1 MPGDY
6 EFQLGKTFDDRFPSV
21 SKVDIKNLAANTTV
35 KVNVIPIQDLSSA
48 DIPAPP
54 EDTDEAV
61 QALLME
67 LEVDGE
73 ESSEHQATVH
83 FELSES
89 QIGQSDYDSVTMWRW
104 SDAEWQRLRTTYLGL
119 EDQRH
124 GFQAETPGFSLF
136 LITKKVV
143 TEEIATTEPYPT
155 AEPVPRP
162 TPARTP
168 EPTTAPSPTATPIPP
183 KVELIKPTPQTGG
196 TPVPEGL
203 PTPPLPDQTIIPST
217 YITIQAPGTIDMKA
231 GEVLILNDVQINT
244 SDGSSD
250 YSVEINWGDRTPPT
264 KIQTDDAKAAD
275 GLYSNATTIQMSV
288 TARS

>member
-1 MPGDY
+1 MPNSTEIHGDQNNNTVFGFSAPWVVALVAVVLIGVIGVIVVVAWAATNRSNNGDSSAQTSEEIDSDTAVEEKLRRSANKSFERQAEHTIPMPGDY

-35 KVNVIPIQDLSSA
+35 KMNVVPIQDLSSA

-61 QALLME
+61 QAFLME
-67 LEVDGE
+67 LDIDGE
-73 ESSEHQATVH
+73 ESSDHQATVH

-89 QIGQSDYDSVTMWRW
+89 QIGESDYDSVTMWRW
-104 SDAEWQRLRTTYLGL
+104 SDAEWQRLPTTYLGP

-124 GFQAETPGFSLF
+124 RFQAETPGFSLF

-143 TEEIATTEPYPT
+143 TEEIATTEPSPT

-168 EPTTAPSPTATPIPP
+168 EP
-183 KVELIKPTPQTGG
+183 
-196 TPVPEGL
+196 
-203 PTPPLPDQTIIPST
+203 
-217 YITIQAPGTIDMKA
+217 
-231 GEVLILNDVQINT
+231 
-244 SDGSSD
+244 
-250 YSVEINWGDRTPPT
+250 
-264 KIQTDDAKAAD
+264 
-275 GLYSNATTIQMSV
+275 
-288 TARS
+288 